1 MDQPELVD
9 NYDPQ
14 ESGEAQES
22 MPDEVETEE
31 VVDDGETGDE
41 SSSAEVE
48 SDDEEID
55 YDGDKFKVPKKLKD
69 AFLRQQ
75 DYTQKTQSLA
85 EQRKAVAAQAE
96 QIRQQAELQQQFIAD
111 YSEAKAIE
119 KQLAQYKALDWN
131 ALMEAD
137 PVQAMKIDRQYR
149 ELQQHHSEVVGNLA
163 QKQQQQALLMQRE
176 NAKRLQEGLEVL
188 KREIKGWSP
197 EMAKNLTDYGQEI
210 GFSAEELANVTN
222 PNAIKLLHKAYQFD
236 QIMKQKTRP
245 QSKPVAQEKPVTRIT
260 TNNGRAQKDPSAMNQ
275 KEFDAW
281 RKSFIKKR

>member
-119 KQLAQYKALDWN
+119 KQLAQYKELDWN